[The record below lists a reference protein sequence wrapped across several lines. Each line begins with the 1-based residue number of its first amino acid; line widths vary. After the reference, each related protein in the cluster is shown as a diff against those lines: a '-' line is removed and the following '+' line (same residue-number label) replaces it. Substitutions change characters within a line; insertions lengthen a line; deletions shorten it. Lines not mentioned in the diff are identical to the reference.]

1 MAKLYEGVKPYD
13 EAAVKASTVNFSD
26 ESMAFYLHA
35 LACADCSRHIKS
47 MCDEGRRL
55 LDLWAGDWLEGREK

>member
-1 MAKLYEGVKPYD
+1 MPLTEPTIQP
-13 EAAVKASTVNFSD
+13 STVNFSD

-47 MCDEGRRL
+47 MCGEGRRL
-55 LDLWAGDWLEGREK
+55 LDLWAEGLLERQKL